1 MRRREPQLTVR
12 QIIEF
17 ADEVAA
23 LVAKHGGEDLAM
35 NREFR
40 RALERC
46 VELIGEA
53 ATRLPEDWRAEH
65 PDMSWQQ
72 IIAMRN
78 VLIHGYDQVADEC
91 YGMWRREMHRLADSS
106 RGHPLTN
113 SATLSIQQAQPGT
126 ELHMP

>member
-1 MRRREPQLTVR
+1 MSRREPELTLH
-12 QIIEF
+12 QIVEF

-23 LVAKHGGEDLAM
+23 LVATRVREDLTT

-53 ATRLPEDWRAEH
+53 ATRLPEDWRAKH
-65 PDMSWQQ
+65 PEIPWRQ

-78 VLIHGYDQVADEC
+78 VMIHGYDEVVDEVLWDVATGDVP
-91 YGMWRREMHRLADSS
+91 HLRLAIS
-106 RGHPLTN
+106 
-113 SATLSIQQAQPGT
+113 TLS
-126 ELHMP
+126 

>member
-1 MRRREPQLTVR
+1 MSRHEPELTLR
-12 QIIEF
+12 QIVEF

-23 LVAKHGGEDLAM
+23 LVTTRTREDLET

-53 ATRLPEDWRAEH
+53 ATRLPEDWRVKH
-65 PDMSWQQ
+65 PEIPWRQ

-78 VLIHGYDQVADEC
+78 VMVHGYDEVANDVL
-91 YGMWRREMHRLADSS
+91 WDVATKDVPALRRAI
-106 RGHPLTN
+106 
-113 SATLSIQQAQPGT
+113 SALS
-126 ELHMP
+126 

>member
-1 MRRREPQLTVR
+1 MSRRDPEITLR
-12 QIIEF
+12 QIVGF

-23 LVAKHGGEDLAM
+23 LVATRARSELAT

-53 ATRLPEDWRAEH
+53 ATRLPEEWRAKH
-65 PDMSWQQ
+65 PQILWRQ

-78 VLIHGYDQVADEC
+78 VMIHGYDEVVDDVLWEVATKDIPQLRAAI
-91 YGMWRREMHRLADSS
+91 GAL
-106 RGHPLTN
+106 
-113 SATLSIQQAQPGT
+113 I
-126 ELHMP
+126 

>member
-1 MRRREPQLTVR
+1 MSRREPELTLR
-12 QIIEF
+12 QIVEF

-23 LVAKHGGEDLAM
+23 LVRSRAREDLET

-53 ATRLPEDWRAEH
+53 ATRLPEDWRAKHSEI
-65 PDMSWQQ
+65 PWRQ

-78 VLIHGYDQVADEC
+78 VMIHGYDEVVDDVLWDVATKDIPHL
-91 YGMWRREMHRLADSS
+91 RK
-106 RGHPLTN
+106 TI
-113 SATLSIQQAQPGT
+113 SALS
-126 ELHMP
+126 

>member
-1 MRRREPQLTVR
+1 MSRREPELTLR
-12 QIIEF
+12 QIVEF

-23 LVAKHGGEDLAM
+23 LVRSRAREDLET

-53 ATRLPEDWRAEH
+53 ATRLPEDWRAKHSEI
-65 PDMSWQQ
+65 PWRL

-78 VLIHGYDQVADEC
+78 VMFHGYDEVVDEVLWDVATKDIPHL
-91 YGMWRREMHRLADSS
+91 RK
-106 RGHPLTN
+106 TI
-113 SATLSIQQAQPGT
+113 SALS
-126 ELHMP
+126 